1 MFTTDFLLALL
12 ERAVKTFAQAFV
24 AAALASQ
31 VTDIVALDWA
41 QCAGIAGLAT
51 LLSVLTSI
59 GSGVLPGDGP
69 SAIGVE
75 VLPESGK
82 HVAGT
87 EDDID
92 IPVFDP
98 DAVDHAPEGDPKR
111 PLLPSPSNPPHPAP

>member
-1 MFTTDFLLALL
+1 MFTADFLLALL

-24 AAALASQ
+24 AAVVASQ
-31 VTDIVALDWA
+31 VTDIANLDWA

-82 HVAGT
+82 HAASADV
-87 EDDID
+87 DV
-92 IPVFDP
+92 PVVDP
-98 DAVDHAPEGDPKR
+98 DAIDP
-111 PLLPSPSNPPHPAP
+111 NPATDL